1 MTEKI
6 IWSGVTS
13 AYTHKHT
20 PTAKLPPD
28 TKLGVRKVW
37 LLDAQW
43 STCPIE
49 VENQVRVLWRFGE
62 LGNDKY
68 IFKTTIEELLEFQ
81 DNPEDYTC
89 EQWNDEKRKWEEKP
103 ITTDAIVQYLR
114 EMGVGDN
121 EQVLIHWWW

>member
-1 MTEKI
+1 M
-6 IWSGVTS
+6 
-13 AYTHKHT
+13 
-20 PTAKLPPD
+20 
-28 TKLGVRKVW
+28 
-37 LLDAQW
+37 DAQW